1 MIKWGILGLGKM
13 AEKFAEAIQEVENAK
28 LVSIGSL
35 SKQKTQLFGKKFN
48 INEELRFNTYEELI
62 NCKDVDAVY
71 IATLNNTHA
80 NLIIKSAVAGK
91 NILCEKPMAI
101 TNEEANLVF
110 KELKST
116 NVFFLEAIAYRSH
129 PQIKELMKL
138 ISHDIIGKV
147 EKVESSFGF
156 SVNSLLKFIPKH
168 RLFNKNMGGGS
179 ILEVGCYP
187 ISFALLIANILKDVK
202 TSLLYEL
209 TICKGEINFRG
220 TDDEAYTKIEFKNL
234 FNLEAKVSIKNK
246 FENSSTIYGS
256 KGKLKMSSWL
266 PNKTSFIEV
275 SNQKNK
281 YRKEVTSKYSTYA
294 NTIKFAS
301 DSIEKKEIECSFPS
315 MTWQDSKENIKILT
329 EWKSGI

>member
-101 TNEEANLVF
+101 TNKEANLVF
-110 KELKST
+110 KVLKST

-138 ISHDIIGKV
+138 ISHDIIGQV

>member
-101 TNEEANLVF
+101 TNKEANLVF
-110 KELKST
+110 KVLKST

-138 ISHDIIGKV
+138 ISHDIIGQV

-301 DSIEKKEIECSFPS
+301 DSIEKKEIECSFPG